1 MTMLTLLAGVPGA
14 GAFLLLGAGACL
26 AQGTGVTAGSG
37 AASAQAPAWEAAVGL
52 ITHHS
57 PNYLGAADSRWHLIP
72 GMFVRYGRFS
82 ITTSGGF
89 VTRRND
95 EVERGVAAELVDRDD
110 FRVSLSARTDGGRD
124 AGDDPTLSGLPDVRP
139 TVRARLSAVKKF
151 EGGWR
156 VGLGWSPDLLGRG
169 GGATLDLSVSHERR
183 VAAGHWVTAGISTT
197 WADNR
202 YMQSY
207 FGITPAQSAASGHA
221 VYEPGA
227 GLRDIGLGITW
238 RAELG
243 PHWLG
248 FVGAGLT
255 RLEGP
260 TLDSPLTRR
269 RDSVGLNA
277 GLAWR
282 F

>member
-1 MTMLTLLAGVPGA
+1 MKMLTLLAGAMGA
-14 GAFLLLGAGACL
+14 GVCL
-26 AQGTGVTAGSG
+26 AQGTG
-37 AASAQAPAWEAAVGL
+37 SAPDSEVSHAERPAWDAAVGL

-57 PNYLGAADSRWHLIP
+57 PNYLGAADSRWHLTP
-72 GMFVRYGRFS
+72 GVFVRYGRFS
-82 ITTSGGF
+82 ITTSSGF

-95 EVERGVAAELVDRDD
+95 EVERGVAAELVSRDD

-124 AGDDPTLSGLPDVRP
+124 AGDDPALSGLPDVRP

-156 VGLGWSPDLLGRG
+156 LGLGWSPDLLGRG

-183 VAAGHWVTAGISTT
+183 VGPGRWMTAGISST
-197 WADNR
+197 WADAR

-207 FGITPAQSAASGHA
+207 FGITPAQSSASGHPS
-221 VYEPGA
+221 YQPGA
-227 GLRDIGLGITW
+227 GLRDLSLGIGW

-255 RLEGP
+255 RLAGP

-269 RDSVGLNA
+269 RDVGGLNG